1 MLAGV
6 VCVIE
11 AIQGDERYMSNATAL
26 TEAGFAAAVANGVTL
41 VDFWAEWCGPCRM
54 VAPVLDE
61 LAGDYAGKASIAKVN
76 VDQEPGL
83 AEQFGVSSIPTM
95 LVIKDGAEV
104 RRFVGVTP
112 KTELAKALDAA
123 LA

>member
-1 MLAGV
+1 
-6 VCVIE
+6 
-11 AIQGDERYMSNATAL
+11 MSAATAL
-26 TEAGFAAAVANGVTL
+26 TEATFKDAVARGVTL

-54 VAPVLDE
+54 VAPVLDD
-61 LAGDYAGKASIAKVN
+61 LAKDYEGKAAVAKIN

-83 AEQFGVSSIPTM
+83 AEQFGVSSIPTL
-95 LVIKDGAEV
+95 LVMKDGAEV
-104 RRFVGVTP
+104 KRYIGVTA

>member
-1 MLAGV
+1 
-6 VCVIE
+6 
-11 AIQGDERYMSNATAL
+11 MSAATAL
-26 TEAGFAAAVANGVTL
+26 TEATFKDAVAQGVTL

-54 VAPVLDE
+54 VAPVLDD
-61 LAGDYAGKASIAKVN
+61 LAKDYAGKAAVAKIN

-83 AEQFGVSSIPTM
+83 AEQFGVSSIPTL
-95 LVIKDGAEV
+95 LVMKDGAEV
-104 RRFVGVTP
+104 KRYIGVTA